1 MPAYL
6 FAGPGRYH
14 YSELRDAE
22 GRLVGDVEPYQAAQ
36 PAQEVD
42 GEDLP
47 AVPEQEASRR
57 VFDGPAPDWMWN
69 LADGEEPWA
78 APEPAPEDGAEAE
91 AAEGGAQ
98 DSQAGEPAQAAEGQP
113 APPAVIPG
121 A

>member
-1 MPAYL
+1 MPAYD

-22 GRLVGDVEPYQAAQ
+22 GRLVGDVQPYQAAQ
-36 PAQEVD
+36 PAE
-42 GEDLP
+42 GEDGQEL
-47 AVPEQEASRR
+47 PEQEASRR
-57 VFDGPAPDWMWN
+57 EFDGPAPDWMWN

-78 APEPAPEDGAEAE
+78 APEPEPEADAEQGAETGAEDG
-91 AAEGGAQ
+91 
-98 DSQAGEPAQAAEGQP
+98 QAGDPGQAAEGRP